1 MRNFTIFITILSLF
15 TTGIFAQSRRVTPNK
30 PLPSSQAVNQM
41 KEMNVEEMFDD
52 ANIYAKNK
60 FAEFQQK
67 KVPFSDSLYN
77 QTILEQ
83 KQLAAK
89 YATLTMSRSNLSG
102 EDFYYLGLLHWLAE
116 NSSGASEAFAK
127 FLKTEN
133 PNAEKAQTA
142 RSIEVVMA
150 TERKDFDTA
159 EKLLKEYLKN
169 EPKKVSERSKMAVKL
184 AEKYQAE
191 KKYDLAAS
199 HAKDAFAAAKELFKD
214 SPPSRG
220 LDDLLNAGMTVF
232 DIYREADKQAEA
244 DAALADLRQAAVG
257 VQSSNMYYFAVNEQI
272 KYLIETNRKPQGM
285 QLYRAALKQVASD
298 FVPKP
303 LQDDVVRRLKKREKH
318 YDILGETAPELEKID
333 KWFPGQMKNLA
344 GLRGKVVLLDFWAT
358 WCVPC
363 IEAFPSLI
371 EWQQTYKNDGL
382 EILGVTRYYGT
393 AEGFRVDEASE
404 IDYLERFRRSERLP
418 YDFVVSDSIANH
430 KNYGVSGIPTVALID
445 RKGIVRYVDSGSSQ
459 SREKELQALIVKL
472 LAEK

>member
-1 MRNFTIFITILSLF
+1 MRNFIIFTLILSFF
-15 TTGIFAQSRRVTPNK
+15 TTGIFAQSRRVAPSK

-41 KEMNVEEMFDD
+41 KEMSVEEMFDD
-52 ANIYAKNK
+52 AKVYANNK

-67 KVPFSDSLYN
+67 KIPYSESLEN

-89 YATLTMSRSNLSG
+89 YATLTRSRTNLSG
-102 EDFYYLGLLHWLAE
+102 DDFYYLGMLHWLAE
-116 NSSGASEAFAK
+116 NHSGADEAFAK
-127 FLKTEN
+127 YLKSEN

-142 RSIEVVMA
+142 RSIKVVMA
-150 TERKDFDTA
+150 TQRKDFDTA

-169 EPKKVSERSKMAVKL
+169 EPKKMSERSKMAIEL
-184 AEKYQAE
+184 AEKYKEE

-199 HAKDAFAAAKELFKD
+199 HAEDAFAAAKELFKTAA
-214 SPPSRG
+214 PSRG
-220 LDDLLNAGMTVF
+220 LDDLLNAGMMVF
-232 DIYREADKQAEA
+232 DIYREANKQPEA
-244 DAALADLRQAAVG
+244 DAALTDLRQAAVD
-257 VQSSNMYYFAVNEQI
+257 VQSSNMYYFAVNEQT
-272 KYLIETNRKPQGM
+272 KYLIETKRKPQAM

-303 LQDDVVRRLKKREKH
+303 LQDDVVRRLKRREKH
-318 YDILGETAPELEKID
+318 YEILGEAAPELEKID
-333 KWFPGQMKNLA
+333 KWFPGQMKSLA
-344 GLRGKVVLLDFWAT
+344 SLRGKVVLLDFWAT

-371 EWQQTYKNDGL
+371 EWQQTYKNEGL
-382 EILGVTRYYGT
+382 EILGVTKYYGT
-393 AEGFRVDEASE
+393 AEGFNVDKASE
-404 IDYLERFRRSERLP
+404 VDYLERFRRSERLP
-418 YDFVVSDSIANH
+418 YDFVVSDGIANH

-445 RKGIVRYVDSGSSQ
+445 RKGIVRYVDSGSSA